1 MWSAGCSTGEEA
13 YSIAILFR
21 EVLEE
26 MNIQR
31 DVKIFATDVD
41 AKAIEQAGKGVF
53 TESNIGRCVRGT
65 PCEIFYKEKMTS
77 M

>member
-53 TESNIGRCVRGT
+53 TESILEDVSGERLAK
-65 PCEIFYKEKMTS
+65 IFYKEK
-77 M
+77 